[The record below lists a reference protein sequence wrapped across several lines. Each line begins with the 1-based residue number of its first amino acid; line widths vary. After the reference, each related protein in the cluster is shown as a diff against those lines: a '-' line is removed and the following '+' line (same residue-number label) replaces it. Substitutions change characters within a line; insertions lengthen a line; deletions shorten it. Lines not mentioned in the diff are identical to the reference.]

1 MLVLVFFSIIIV
13 NSGLNLVVSAILLTL
28 VSLFFT
34 MMIVILFSRYIT
46 KPVALVSNLLKDI
59 ADGDLSIN
67 PLAKNSGEIGMLALS
82 SNQMVQSLR
91 TMVEHLGSTSSLLAT
106 SAEEL
111 NLNTEQTSVSTQ
123 QIATSIENVVKGSE
137 AQIEE
142 IHHGQ
147 KVLKDV
153 NKIIMEILSSVE
165 NATTLVQQTLRL
177 ASDGSMEVSKSTEQ
191 MKVIEGK
198 ISNLEKL
205 VNNLGERSANISKVA
220 NLITAIADQT
230 NLLALNAAIEAA
242 RAGEHGKGF
251 AVVADEVRKLAEQS
265 SMSAKE
271 IGDSINVIEAD
282 ISEVMISMTE
292 GIREVS
298 TGRELVNTVG
308 TKFSSIHKSVTDV
321 AHRTEA
327 VFKATKQ
334 MTDSNALSETIR
346 KTKEFAMMNAA
357 ATQEVSA
364 QTEEQLAIVQEI
376 QASAGALAKL
386 AADLERYTYQFKV
399 E

>member
-1 MLVLVFFSIIIV
+1 MLLLVFSSFIIAHR
-13 NSGLNLVVSAILLTL
+13 GLELMMSAILMALL
-28 VSLFFT
+28 ALFFT
-34 MMIVILFSRYIT
+34 TMIVVLFSKYIT
-46 KPVALVSNLLKDI
+46 KPLAIVSNQLKDI
-59 ADGDLSIN
+59 ADGNLSID
-67 PLAKNSGEIGMLALS
+67 PMVKNSGEIGMLALS

-91 TMVEHLGSTSSLLAT
+91 IMVEHLGSTSSLLAT

-111 NLNTEQTSVSTQ
+111 NLSTEQTSLATQ
-123 QIATSIENVVKGSE
+123 QVAASIEHVVRGSE
-137 AQIEE
+137 AQLEE
-142 IHHGQ
+142 IHLGQ
-147 KVLKDV
+147 DVLKDV
-153 NKIIMEILSSVE
+153 NKTIMEILSSVE
-165 NATTLVQQTLRL
+165 NATTLVQETLRL
-177 ASDGSMEVSKSTEQ
+177 ASDGSTEVRKSTEQ

-205 VNNLGERSANISKVA
+205 INNLGERSANISKVA

-230 NLLALNAAIEAA
+230 NLLSLNAAIEAA

-265 SMSAKE
+265 SLSAKE
-271 IGDSINVIEAD
+271 IGNSINIIEGD
-282 ISEVMISMTE
+282 INEVMTSMTE

-327 VFKATKQ
+327 VYKATKQ
-334 MTDSNALSETIR
+334 MTDSNALSETVR